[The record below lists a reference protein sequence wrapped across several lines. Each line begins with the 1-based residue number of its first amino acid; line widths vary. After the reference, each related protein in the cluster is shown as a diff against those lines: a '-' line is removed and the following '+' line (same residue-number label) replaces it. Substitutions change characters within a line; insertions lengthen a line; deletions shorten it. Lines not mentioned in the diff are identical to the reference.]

1 MIRGQDI
8 KYALYYKKAKT
19 NKTNINESRIW
30 IQDIYTTPVYKIS

>member
-19 NKTNINESRIW
+19 NKTNIMKVGFRFRIF
-30 IQDIYTTPVYKIS
+30 IPFYKIS